1 MSRFVDDT
9 LSETAPAA
17 STTKL
22 GTDVVKGLEHA
33 QALTL
38 IATLTGCT
46 GGTLD
51 VFVQTSFDEGV
62 SWVDIVHFAQVL
74 AGAAAASFALHLSR
88 AASVVVPVSVGLD
101 GTPLLAVNTTLGGAW
116 GNQLRMVLKTGAG
129 TATTPAQTIRALGH
143 FTD

>member
-9 LSETAPAA
+9 LSEAAPAA

-22 GTDVVKGLEHA
+22 GTDIVSGLEKA
-33 QALTL
+33 QSLTL
-38 IATLTGCT
+38 VATLTGCA

-51 VFVQTSFDEGV
+51 VYVQTSFDEGV
-62 SWVDIVHFAQVL
+62 SWVDLVHFAQVST
-74 AGAAAASFALHLSR
+74 GAAAASFALHLSR

-116 GNQLRMVLKTGAG
+116 GNQLRMVLKTGVG
-129 TATTPAQTIRALGH
+129 TSTTPTQTVRAIGH